1 MRRSPLLI
9 AAIALLTV
17 APLGAQS
24 HLEARNR
31 WARLCEIRRDKFDRI
46 LPEAM
51 RENGIDMWIVAMR
64 EGHHDP
70 LWELLGRGYVGTVGY
85 LIFTDRGG
93 DRIERVAVDITDH
106 QRAACGAYDVDTSSV
121 DLAAFVRQRNPKRIG
136 VNTSTEMG
144 MADGLSHTLHQHLVT
159 TLGPALAAKMVSAEK
174 LVSDFSSRRVASEL
188 VAFGEATEFGRQLA
202 ERALSNEVITPGVTT
217 LADVAWWVQEQQ
229 RVRGLGSSFEVP
241 SIYITGPNGIEA
253 TSNDRIIQRGDI
265 LMMDFGVG
273 YLNMWTDQ
281 KRIAYVL
288 KPGETAL
295 PASMQ
300 RAFDQ
305 AVRVREVIRRTARAG
320 KTAQAMMDEVNAAIV
335 AAGFTAMRGF
345 NQVRADSSTEFIIG
359 CHSVGDWGH
368 GIGPSM
374 AFFNPGRLTFE
385 IRPTNLFSIELF
397 AYTPIPEW
405 GGKKLRIPLEDDA
418 VITARGVEWLTDQSS
433 DPVDPL
439 TAQVSQPCLVA
450 LRASTTRPIPIAST
464 SPWNPTATAP
474 MEPIGSAMRANDASC
489 PMMPRSETISAGR
502 AQLFRRIR
510 PSDPTAPSQT
520 AIAVMATDHAGRAA

>member
-1 MRRSPLLI
+1 MRRLSLAVLI
-9 AAIALLTV
+9 AVSFAASAT
-17 APLGAQS
+17 AAAQS

-31 WARLCEIRRDKFDRI
+31 WARLCEIRREKFDRI

-70 LWELLGRGYVGTVGY
+70 LWEQLGRGYVGTIGY
-85 LIFTDRGG
+85 FIYIDRGG
-93 DRIERVAVDITDH
+93 DRIERVAIDVTDH
-106 QRAACGAYDVDTSSV
+106 HRAACGAYDPTPEFT
-121 DLAAFVRQRNPKRIG
+121 DLAAFVRERNPRRIG
-136 VNTSTEMG
+136 LNLSTEMG
-144 MADGLSHTLHQHLVT
+144 MADGLSHTLHTQIVAQ
-159 TLGPALAAKMVSAEK
+159 LGPTLASRIVSAEK

-188 VAFGEATEFGRQLA
+188 VAFGDATEIGRQIA

-217 LADVAWWVQEQQ
+217 LGDVAWWIQEQQ
-229 RVRGLGSSFEVP
+229 LQRGLGSSFEVP
-241 SIYITGPNGIEA
+241 SIYVTGPNGIEA

-265 LMMDFGVG
+265 IMIDFGVG

-288 KPGETAL
+288 KPGEVAL
-295 PASMQ
+295 PASIQ

-305 AVRVREVIRRTARAG
+305 AVKVREVIRRTAKAG
-320 KTAQAMMDEVNAAIV
+320 KTAQAMMDDVNAAIV

-345 NQVRADSSTEFIIG
+345 NQVRDDASTEFIIG

-374 AFFNPGRLTFE
+374 AFFNPGRLKFE
-385 IRPTNLFSIELF
+385 IRPSNLFSIELF

-418 VITARGVEWLTDQSS
+418 VVTARGVEWLS
-433 DPVDPL
+433 
-439 TAQVSQPCLVA
+439 
-450 LRASTTRPIPIAST
+450 PINHRI
-464 SPWNPTATAP
+464 
-474 MEPIGSAMRANDASC
+474 
-489 PMMPRSETISAGR
+489 
-502 AQLFRRIR
+502 QLIR
-510 PSDPTAPSQT
+510 
-520 AIAVMATDHAGRAA
+520 